1 MFSEIQKN
9 YRFFTLMLYLYILFM
24 STYEINQKN
33 CPIEKGEKVVLWKDR
48 QIFLSIFVLFS
59 KQRQIEYKIWLH

>member
-33 CPIEKGEKVVLWKDR
+33 CPIEKGEKVVL
-48 QIFLSIFVLFS
+48 
-59 KQRQIEYKIWLH
+59 